1 MTKNITRTFTTTVAT
16 VEVFLRE
23 ERKQSTEIFNYDEKV
38 GEDFINRDLY
48 KKYEKGANEMPL
60 FIHKI
65 EYVEKRYSMS
75 IDEFIKNAKLV
86 DVSD

>member
-16 VEVFLRE
+16 VEVFLRDT
-23 ERKQSTEIFNYDEKV
+23 RSQATKIFNYDEKV
-38 GEDFINRDLY
+38 EEDFINRDLY
-48 KKYEKGANEMPL
+48 KKYENGANEMPL
-60 FIHKI
+60 FIHQI
-65 EYVEKRYSMS
+65 EYVEKKYSMS